1 MSNSPKSQRH
11 HNRWLVLIAG
21 YKLALALLFFAL
33 GAGALHLLH
42 IHKDVDD
49 FFAEIADR
57 LRFNPEGRIVGF
69 LLDRASLLNDPL
81 LRRIGAAAFCY
92 ALISLAEAIGL
103 YLEKTWGELLTL
115 LITAS
120 FLPWEV
126 IEIIR
131 RVTWPR
137 VSLLAIN
144 IGVFWYLLQLM
155 TQQRRQRKLRKSAA
169 KAPES
174 T

>member
-1 MSNSPKSQRH
+1 MSNAPKSHRH
-11 HNRWLVLIAG
+11 HNQWLVLIAA
-21 YKLALALLFFAL
+21 YKLAQALLFIAI
-33 GAGALHLLH
+33 GVGALHLLH
-42 IHKDVDD
+42 KDVDD
-49 FFAEIADR
+49 VFALIADR

-92 ALISLAEAIGL
+92 AFISLAEAIGL

-120 FLPWEV
+120 FLPWEL

-131 RVTWPR
+131 RITWFR
-137 VSLLAIN
+137 ISLLAIN

-155 TQQRRQRKLRKSAA
+155 TKQRNRRGFRKSRA
-169 KAPES
+169 
-174 T
+174 

>member
-21 YKLALALLFFAL
+21 YKLALALLFFAI

-42 IHKDVDD
+42 KDVDD
-49 FFAEIADR
+49 VLAVVADR

-69 LLDRASLLNDPL
+69 LLDRASLLNDPI
-81 LRRIGAAAFCY
+81 LRRIGLAAFCY
-92 ALISLAEAIGL
+92 AVISLAEAIGL

-131 RVTWPR
+131 RITWPR

-155 TQQRRQRKLRKSAA
+155 TQQRRRRRSRKS
-169 KAPES
+169 KA
-174 T
+174 